1 MPPMP
6 PMPKERR
13 LPRSPRLPALLVAL
27 TCALTAPLALA
38 APSEPEDRQAAA
50 REFAEAQRAFGA
62 GDFKL
67 AAEQF
72 EAAYKHKPHH
82 SSLWNAARARQRM
95 GDTARA
101 ANLYARY
108 LREAP
113 PNARDRN
120 TAISSLQKL
129 TPKLGQLEI
138 TSVGLEDVKVDKE
151 LTLDRN
157 TYVNPGA
164 HVVEARVAGQDRV
177 VTQSANV
184 DAGQTQSIALVAP
197 SDKGTAGTT
206 PTPTPT
212 PVPTPPPVRDRDQEG
227 EKKSRGGWSPAV
239 VGVGVGL
246 TAVAGTVAV
255 IFGLDVVNQKAAFDK
270 DPTQSNLDTGKS
282 KQLRTNIMLGVT
294 AGLGVLTGV
303 AAIWLV
309 DWHSGDRNVQV
320 GTGLGDVRVRGT
332 F

>member
-1 MPPMP
+1 ML
-6 PMPKERR
+6 RIQ
-13 LPRSPRLPALLVAL
+13 RSALLVMV
-27 TCALTAPLALA
+27 ALA
-38 APSEPEDRQAAA
+38 GSLATGRASAADDTVEDRQAAA
-50 REFAEAQRAFGA
+50 REFAAAQRAFGA

-82 SSLWNAARARQRM
+82 ASLWNAARARQRM

-120 TAISSLQKL
+120 TALASMQKL
-129 TPKLGQLEI
+129 SPKLGQLEI
-138 TSVGLEDVKVDKE
+138 TSVGLEDVKVDHE
-151 LTLDRN
+151 LAMDRVV
-157 TYVNPGA
+157 YVNPGA
-164 HVVEARVAGQDRV
+164 HVVEAKVSGQDRV
-177 VTQSANV
+177 VTQPANV
-184 DAGQTQSIALVAP
+184 DAGQTQSVALVAP
-197 SDKGTAGTT
+197 SNDPTPPVATPTTT

-212 PVPTPPPVRDRDQEG
+212 PAPSDDHER
-227 EKKSRGGWSPAV
+227 EKRHGWSPAV
-239 VGVGVGL
+239 VAVGGGL
-246 TAVAGTVAV
+246 TAVVGGLAV
-255 IFGLDVVNQKAAFDK
+255 LSGLDVVNQKTAFDK

-282 KQLRTNIMLGVT
+282 KQQRTNILLGVT

-309 DWHSGDRNVQV
+309 DWRSGDRTVQV
-320 GTGLGDVRVRGT
+320 GTGFGDVRFRGT

>member
-1 MPPMP
+1 ML
-6 PMPKERR
+6 RIQ
-13 LPRSPRLPALLVAL
+13 RSALLVAL
-27 TCALTAPLALA
+27 ACSLA
-38 APSEPEDRQAAA
+38 AGTAAAGDDTVEDRQAAA

-82 SSLWNAARARQRM
+82 ASLWNAARARQRM

-120 TAISSLQKL
+120 TALASMQKL
-129 TPKLGQLEI
+129 SPKLGQLEI
-138 TSVGLEDVKVDKE
+138 TSVGLEDVKVDHE
-151 LTLDRN
+151 LAMDRVV
-157 TYVNPGA
+157 YVNPGA
-164 HVVEARVAGQDRV
+164 HVVEAKVAGQDRI
-177 VTQSANV
+177 VTQPASV
-184 DAGQTQSIALVAP
+184 EAGQTQSVALVAP
-197 SDKGTAGTT
+197 SNDPKPPVANPT

-212 PVPTPPPVRDRDQEG
+212 PPPSTDHER
-227 EKKSRGGWSPAV
+227 EKSHGWSPAV
-239 VGVGVGL
+239 VALGGGL
-246 TAVAGTVAV
+246 TAVAGGLAV
-255 IFGLDVVNQKAAFDK
+255 LSGLDVVNQKTAFDK
-270 DPTQSNLDTGKS
+270 DPTQANLDTGKS
-282 KQLRTNIMLGVT
+282 KQLRTNILLGVT

-309 DWHSGDRNVQV
+309 DWRSGDRTVQV
-320 GTGLGDVRVRGT
+320 GTGFGDVRFRGT

>member
-1 MPPMP
+1 M
-6 PMPKERR
+6 ERR
-13 LPRSPRLPALLVAL
+13 LPRITTPARAKGLTALLLAM
-27 TCALTAPLALA
+27 TCTFAAPLASA
-38 APSEPEDRQAAA
+38 APEEASAEDRQAAA

-82 SSLWNAARARQRM
+82 ASLWNAARARQRM
-95 GDTARA
+95 GDTAKA
-101 ANLYARY
+101 ANLYSRY

-113 PNARDRN
+113 PAARDRN

-138 TSVGLEDVKVDKE
+138 TSVGLEDVKVDRE
-151 LTLDRN
+151 PALDRN
-157 TYVNPGA
+157 VYVNPGA
-164 HVVEARVAGQDRV
+164 HVVEAKVAGSDRV

-184 DAGQTQSIALVAP
+184 DAGQTQSVALVAP
-197 SDKGTAGTT
+197 TKNETPTT
-206 PTPTPT
+206 PTTTPT
-212 PVPTPPPVRDRDQEG
+212 TTPPPVTPTPHDPVE
-227 EKKSRGGWSPAV
+227 EKSRGWSPAV
-239 VGVGVGL
+239 VYVGL
-246 TAVAGTVAV
+246 GLTVVAGGLGVLS
-255 IFGLDVVNQKAAFDK
+255 GLDVVNQKTTFDK

-282 KQLRTNIMLGVT
+282 KQLRTNILLGVT

-309 DWHSGDRNVQV
+309 DWHSRDRSVQV
-320 GTGLGDVRVRGT
+320 GTGFGDVRVRGT

>member
-1 MPPMP
+1 M
-6 PMPKERR
+6 ERR
-13 LPRSPRLPALLVAL
+13 LHRTPRLPALLVAL
-27 TCALTAPLALA
+27 SCALA
-38 APSEPEDRQAAA
+38 APSARAAPDDPGPEDRQAAA

-82 SSLWNAARARQRM
+82 ASLWNAARARQRM
-95 GDTARA
+95 GDTAKA

-138 TSVGLEDVKVDKE
+138 TSVGLEDVKVDRE
-151 LTLDRN
+151 PALDRN
-157 TYVNPGA
+157 VYVNPGA
-164 HVVEARVAGQDRV
+164 HVVEAKVVGQDRV
-177 VTQSANV
+177 VTQAANV
-184 DAGQTQSIALVAP
+184 DAGQTQSVALVAP
-197 SDKGTAGTT
+197 TTETKATTT

-212 PVPTPPPVRDRDQEG
+212 PTPVTPPTPDPTPE
-227 EKKSRGGWSPAV
+227 KSRGWSPAV
-239 VGVGVGL
+239 VYVGL
-246 TAVAGTVAV
+246 GLTVVAGGLGVLS
-255 IFGLDVVNQKAAFDK
+255 GLDVVNQKSTFDK
-270 DPTQSNLDTGKS
+270 DPTQTNLDTGKS
-282 KQLRTNIMLGVT
+282 KQLRTNILLGVT

-309 DWHSGDRNVQV
+309 DWHSKDRSVQV
-320 GTGLGDVRVRGT
+320 GTGFGDVRFRGT